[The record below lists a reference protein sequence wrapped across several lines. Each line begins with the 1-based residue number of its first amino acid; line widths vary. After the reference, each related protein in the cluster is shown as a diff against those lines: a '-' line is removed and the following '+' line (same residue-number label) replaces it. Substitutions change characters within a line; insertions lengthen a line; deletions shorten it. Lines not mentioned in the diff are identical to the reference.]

1 MRGKAVRRIDYKK
14 GKSIVRERT
23 LIQLRDLRAKIMVD
37 HPALIPAICQ
47 KIGGIAEDNAG
58 SIAIDRQKNI
68 KTVMEFLKMK
78 DQSPAFRSKLNHLLS
93 EYQR

>member
-1 MRGKAVRRIDYKK
+1 MRGKVVRRIDYKE

-47 KIGGIAEDNAG
+47 KIAGAVEDNTGAVT
-58 SIAIDRQKNI
+58 IDRQKNI
-68 KTVMEFLKMK
+68 RTVMEFLKMK
-78 DQSPAFRSKLNHLLS
+78 EQSPAFKSKLSHLLS
-93 EYQR
+93 EHL